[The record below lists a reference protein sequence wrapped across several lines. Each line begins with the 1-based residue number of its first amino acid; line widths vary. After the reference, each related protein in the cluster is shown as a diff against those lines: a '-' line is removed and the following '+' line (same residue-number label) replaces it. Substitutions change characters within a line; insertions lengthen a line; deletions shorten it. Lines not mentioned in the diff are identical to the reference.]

1 MAPFPLLHLRGPR
14 NPYGSGASTVQ
25 CVCVCVCVCVCH
37 VSPLA
42 PVLYGRSAAADLIQS
57 VLSICDSEASRSD
70 IVLGGYKQ
78 NTKMSNDIK
87 I

>member
-1 MAPFPLLHLRGPR
+1 M
-14 NPYGSGASTVQ
+14 
-25 CVCVCVCVCVCH
+25 CVCVCVCVCVYVC
-37 VSPLA
+37 VSCFPVG